1 LTTNPNWSRIK
12 HAHKANERERERERE
27 REMKITMVK
36 KMLALVRKGSVHH
49 DTMLL
54 NNYSSSIATI
64 NKLYKP

>member
-1 LTTNPNWSRIK
+1 MHTKQTRG
-12 HAHKANERERERERE
+12 RERERERE
-27 REMKITMVK
+27 REMKITMMKKMVK